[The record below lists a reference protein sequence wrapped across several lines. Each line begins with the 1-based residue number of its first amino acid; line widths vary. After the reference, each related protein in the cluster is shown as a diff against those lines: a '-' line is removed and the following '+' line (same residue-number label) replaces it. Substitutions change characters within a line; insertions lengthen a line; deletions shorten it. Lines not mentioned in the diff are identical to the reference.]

1 MKRTMLAAVAAALMS
16 AAAFGETV
24 IEGEWTVVYPSYPT
38 ESRGLTQGLGAMSR
52 VLCDVL
58 DESLGVKAKAVVEGR
73 EPKGP
78 GRRFFMGGK
87 FAEAAGL
94 MPADFKGY
102 DWGIA
107 EKGGDIYFFGH
118 DRTGS
123 NPRSEMHCVI
133 PSALAASKFMCR
145 QMGVLFLMPGR
156 IGREVPKLKRLAVPE
171 GFFLRGGVKADFQAG
186 RYFDY
191 AYNMANCIYGPGA
204 AHTYGGHTY
213 PAACPLEKYR
223 DTHPEYFAK
232 DEKGKPIWAGSQGCQ
247 AYCVSNPDFQRLVY
261 EELLRRYDA
270 GAEICQLG
278 QNDGPAGVCR
288 CENCRNMYGI
298 SSRDGGERTVYGASC
313 DWCEKLWLF
322 HRELAEKVL
331 KDRPGKLVHIMCYGD
346 TANPPKSFKE
356 FPSNVLIE
364 VCRYGEADMKKW
376 DGYTVPHGFTYYIYN
391 WSWYPILGFTPKRSV
406 AGLVD
411 QVQRFHRYGLKGI
424 YRCGYGEMFGMEG
437 PAYWVYNHLVED
449 PAVNVL
455 GALAQYYRGA
465 FGLAAEPMKRFY
477 EDLESPLSEAEK
489 LNSTKASDLVESTI
503 KRSKRRGPVY
513 SLARIYTPERI
524 ARMDAALKEA
534 EQTQGLSEKQVRR
547 LELVRTEWNYVR
559 NIGSIA
565 YMYREYRE
573 RPTRELCLRICKA
586 LRERQAIMD
595 DLFPNGRIRKMKG
608 WPEVQL
614 FGNPPLEH
622 FKVNG
627 RLGAPIGAP
636 LTWPV
641 DEIESSDILPGMEG
655 RTAEAVR
662 TAAAPAFSVFES
674 ADGWSELSGI
684 SMERVPVKAKFKVMH
699 DDANLYVLVE
709 GDLADDANVK
719 SYIRDGALWGDDC
732 VDLIV
737 APGASREQRYHFIFG
752 PDADSRYDSK
762 LGFIADPT
770 NAKYGKDDP
779 SWNGGGWRTEN
790 RRGGG
795 KWRAIATVPYSDLGV
810 AAPKPGDKWFLNV
823 GRTAKLG
830 EKRRQECLMLWSPN
844 MDARTMSTPEA
855 MGTLVFK

>member
-1 MKRTMLAAVAAALMS
+1 MTRKILTAAAALM
-16 AAAFGETV
+16 AAASFGETV
-24 IEGEWTVVYPSYPT
+24 IEGDWTVVYPEYPK
-38 ESRGLTQGLGAMSR
+38 ESCGLTQGLSEMAN
-52 VLCDVL
+52 VLCDTL
-58 DESLGVKAKAVVEGR
+58 GESVGVKAKAVVEGR

-87 FAEAAGL
+87 FAEVAGL

-107 EKGGDIYFFGH
+107 EKDGDIYFFGH

-123 NPRSEMHCVI
+123 IPSYKMRCVI

-171 GFFLRGGVKADFQAG
+171 GFFERGTITSPIQGG
-186 RYFDY
+186 RSFDY
-191 AYNMANCIYGPGA
+191 AYNMANCIYGSGA
-204 AHTYGGHTY
+204 AHSYGGHTY
-213 PAACPLEKYR
+213 SPACPVEKYR

-232 DEKGKPIWAGSQGCQ
+232 DEKGKPIWAATSGCQ
-247 AYCVSNPDFQRLVY
+247 AYCISNPDFQRLVY
-261 EELLRRYDA
+261 EEMLRRYDA

-288 CENCRNMYGI
+288 CEGCRNLYGI
-298 SSRDGGERTVYGASC
+298 SSREDGERTVYGASGE
-313 DWCEKLWLF
+313 WCEKLWLF
-322 HRELAEKVL
+322 HKEIAERL
-331 KDRPGKLVHIMCYGD
+331 MKDRPGKLVHMMCYGD
-346 TANPPKSFKE
+346 TANPPKSFKV
-356 FPSNVLIE
+356 FPPNVMIE
-364 VCRYGEADMKKW
+364 VCSYGESDMKKW
-376 DGYTVPHGFTYYIYN
+376 DGYTVPQGFTYYIYN

-411 QVQRFHRYGLKGI
+411 QVQRFHRYGMKGI

-437 PAYWVYNHLVED
+437 PAYWVYNKLVED

-455 GALAQYYRGA
+455 GALAQYYKGA
-465 FGLAAEPMKRFY
+465 FGPAAEPMKRFY
-477 EDLESPLSEAEK
+477 EDLEAPLSEVEK

-503 KRSKRRGPVY
+503 KRSKKRGPIVAL
-513 SLARIYTPERI
+513 SMVYTPERV

-559 NIGSIA
+559 NVGSIA
-565 YMYREYRE
+565 YMYREYRDN
-573 RPTRELCLRICKA
+573 PTKDGCRRILA
-586 LRERQAIMD
+586 AVRERNAMIEE
-595 DLFPNGRIRKMKG
+595 LFPNGKMRKVKG
-608 WPEVQL
+608 WPEIRL
-614 FGNPPLEH
+614 FGEPPIDQ

-636 LTWPV
+636 LIWPV
-641 DEIESSDILPGMEG
+641 DEIERSGILPGVENKA
-655 RTAEAVR
+655 AEAIC
-662 TAAAPAFSVFES
+662 TEAAPAFSEFES
-674 ADGWSELSGI
+674 ADGWNELGGI
-684 SMERVPVKAKFKVMH
+684 SMERVPVKAKFKAMH

-709 GDLADDANVK
+709 GDLADNAKVK
-719 SYIRDGALWGDDC
+719 SFVRDGSVWGDDC
-732 VDLIV
+732 VDLII
-737 APGASREQRYHFIFG
+737 APGASRKQRYHFIFG
-752 PDADSRYDSK
+752 PEGSSCYDSK
-762 LGFIADPT
+762 LGFISDPK

-779 SWNGGGWRTEN
+779 SWNGDGWKTES

-795 KWRAIATVPYSDLGV
+795 RWRAIATIPYADLGV
-810 AAPKPGDKWFLNV
+810 AVPKSGDRWFFNV

-830 EKRRQECLMLWSPN
+830 EKRNQGCLMLWSPN
-844 MDARTMSTPEA
+844 MDARNMSTPEA